1 MNAEP
6 GSPEIDMIL
15 AAGYV
20 DAGPAPGIP
29 THPDHAG
36 RIDWIFHAP
45 DLRARAAA
53 ILPSRASDH
62 LPVVATIDR
71 EW

>member
-6 GSPEIDMIL
+6 GSPEIDRIL

-36 RIDWIFHAP
+36 PIDWIFHTP
-45 DLRARAAA
+45 DLCARDAA
-53 ILPSRASDH
+53 ILP
-62 LPVVATIDR
+62 IM
-71 EW
+71 